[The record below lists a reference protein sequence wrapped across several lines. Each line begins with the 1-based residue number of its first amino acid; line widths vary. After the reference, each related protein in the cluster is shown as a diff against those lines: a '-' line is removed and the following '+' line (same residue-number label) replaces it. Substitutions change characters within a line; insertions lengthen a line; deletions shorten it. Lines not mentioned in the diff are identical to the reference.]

1 MPKRN
6 PFACDPLFKDACNTS
21 EVKHTKCSKGR
32 NRPTRFTGQRLNA
45 FLKQSGLD
53 DSKEYQVCHGIF
65 KRVKLF
71 KIPLSTQQS
80 TIRRAHVSLNA
91 VRERTAVVSTDSNMR
106 ELQAALRLI
115 VECDFSS
122 QNKEIRKRFIWMM
135 SVDDEEYKQA
145 GLFVKLAGGAI
156 FKVLEVKP
164 SKVEPVESSGFGVF
178 ACCNFAKG
186 EVVTIYC
193 GKVIEKNVNSIY
205 SITNTEVTLDAGPW
219 MEGDYLRDFR
229 EEMYLGAHIAND
241 ASWVEEGEEG
251 DDDEN
256 NDENDEYNIVVTKR
270 FEFVASKPIK
280 AGDELL
286 LNYNYKYT

>member
-1 MPKRN
+1 M
-6 PFACDPLFKDACNTS
+6 S
-21 EVKHTKCSKGR
+21 
-32 NRPTRFTGQRLNA
+32 
-45 FLKQSGLD
+45 LD
-53 DSKEYQVCHGIF
+53 
-65 KRVKLF
+65 
-71 KIPLSTQQS
+71 
-80 TIRRAHVSLNA
+80 A
-91 VRERTAVVSTDSNMR
+91 VRERLAVASTDSNMR
-106 ELQAALRLI
+106 ELQAAFRLI

-164 SKVEPVESSGFGVF
+164 SKVEPVESSGFGLF

-186 EVVTIYC
+186 EVLTIYH
-193 GKVIEKNVNSIY
+193 GKVIEKNVNSIC

-219 MEGDYLRDFR
+219 MVGDYLRDFR

-241 ASWVEEGEEG
+241 ACWVEEGEEG
-251 DDDEN
+251 DDDKN
-256 NDENDEYNIVVTKR
+256 NESNIFVTKR